1 MVESTRNK
9 GQPREENGS
18 RAGLMRSLLRLPL
31 FYKLIIANGAIT
43 LLAVVIAAAFIAL
56 GIRQNPNV
64 STPGILLP
72 VALIAV
78 AVSVAV
84 NALVVHLA
92 LSPLRSLEETARA
105 VQSGQLGVRAPES
118 PISDSGIERL
128 VRTFNLMLES
138 VAGYRGRLREIAIR
152 ALDAAEKERL
162 RLSLELHDD
171 LAQSLAAT
179 LIQLKVARNAQGA
192 AQVEQ
197 LNAIADQIAGLIERV
212 RGLANDLR
220 PPALDMLGLGAAL
233 TKHAR
238 AVSESTGVSVT
249 SQIDGIDDELTA
261 EAELALYRLVQ
272 EALHNVVRH
281 GDTQEARLAV
291 KRLNGRVEATI
302 TDQGRGFA
310 VAPTLAGGALG
321 LIGMFERAAY
331 VGGKVEVDSAPGRGT
346 TVRIQIPVKGKNV

>member
-1 MVESTRNK
+1 M
-9 GQPREENGS
+9 
-18 RAGLMRSLLRLPL
+18 LRLPL

-43 LLAVVIAAAFIAL
+43 LLAVVIAATFIAL
-56 GIRQNPNV
+56 GVRENPNV
-64 STPGILLP
+64 STASILLP
-72 VALIAV
+72 VGLIAV

-105 VQSGQLGVRAPES
+105 VQAGELGVRAPES

-128 VRTFNLMLES
+128 VRTFNQMLES

-179 LIQLKVARNAQGA
+179 LVQLKVARNAQGP
-192 AQVEQ
+192 AQAEQ
-197 LNAIADQIAGLIERV
+197 LNAIAEQIAGLIEHV
-212 RGLANDLR
+212 RALANDLR

-233 TKHAR
+233 TRHAR
-238 AVSESTGVSVT
+238 AVSETTGISVSTQV
-249 SQIDGIDDELTA
+249 DRIDDELTA

-310 VAPTLAGGALG
+310 VAPALAGGALG

-331 VGGKVEVDSAPGRGT
+331 VGGKVEVDSAPGKGT
-346 TVRIQIPVKGKNV
+346 TVRIQIPVKGNNV